1 MRSILLVDDHAV
13 VRNGL
18 KQILVEHLDLV
29 VFGEANDAIEAMQQV
44 RKQDWSLVILDIRLP
59 GRSGVDV
66 LKQIKSEKPQL
77 PVLIVSSYPES
88 QYAVRLIQVG
98 AAGYITKDAEE
109 SEIVKA
115 VKTAAAGGR
124 YINAVVGGLLANS
137 ISRNFSNEDDSTLY
151 ESLSNREYQIFLE
164 LASGKRAKDIADK
177 LQVSA
182 KTVATHRSRLMQK
195 MGFSNNAE
203 LTLYANKSG
212 LLLE

>member
-1 MRSILLVDDHAV
+1 M
-13 VRNGL
+13 
-18 KQILVEHLDLV
+18 
-29 VFGEANDAIEAMQQV
+29 VFGEANDAIEAMRQV
-44 RKQDWSLVILDIRLP
+44 RNQDWSLVILDIRLP
-59 GRSGVDV
+59 GRSGVDA

-77 PVLIVSSYPES
+77 PVLILSSYPES
-88 QYAVRLIQVG
+88 QYAVRLIQLG
-98 AAGYITKDAEE
+98 AAGYISKDAEE

-164 LASGKRAKDIADK
+164 LASGKRAKDIAEK

-182 KTVATHRSRLMQK
+182 KTVATHRSRLMLK

-212 LLLE
+212 LLL

>member
-1 MRSILLVDDHAV
+1 MSSILLVDDHAV

-18 KQILVEHLDLV
+18 KQMLIEHLGLV
-29 VFGEANDAIEAMQQV
+29 VFGEANDAIEAIRQV
-44 RKQDWSLVILDIRLP
+44 RSEDWSLVILDIRLP
-59 GRSGVDV
+59 SRSGVEV
-66 LKQIKSEKPQL
+66 LKQIKSEKPLL
-77 PVLIVSSYPES
+77 PVLILSIYPES
-88 QYAVRLIQVG
+88 QYAVRLIQLG
-98 AAGYITKDAEE
+98 AAGYVSKDAEE
-109 SEIVKA
+109 AEIVKA

-164 LASGKRAKDIADK
+164 LASGKRAKDIAEK

-203 LTLYANKSG
+203 LTLYANKLG
-212 LLLE
+212 LLLP

>member
-1 MRSILLVDDHAV
+1 MAPILLVDDHAV

-18 KQILVEHLDLV
+18 KQMLIENLGLV
-29 VFGEANDAIEAMQQV
+29 VVGEANDAIDAMRQV
-44 RKQDWSLVILDIRLP
+44 RSQDWSLVILDIRLP

-66 LKQIKSEKPQL
+66 LKQIKSEKPHL
-77 PVLIVSSYPES
+77 PVLILSSYPES
-88 QYAVRLIQVG
+88 QYAVRLIQSG
-98 AAGYITKDAEE
+98 AAGYISKDAEE

-124 YINAVVGGLLANS
+124 YINEIVGGLLANS
-137 ISRNFSNEDDSTLY
+137 MSRSFSSEDDFSLY
-151 ESLSNREYQIFLE
+151 ESLSDREYQIFLE
-164 LASGKRAKDIADK
+164 LASGKRAKDIAEK

-182 KTVATHRSRLMQK
+182 KTIATHRSRLMLK

-212 LLLE
+212 LLL